1 VGDDHAGTA
10 VFLGQLY
17 NNLPWVAPDGGYSN
31 EEFISELSR
40 LNAAQFSPG
49 DRIRVTGYYLS
60 YKGKLNINE
69 QHNNNPD
76 HDFTIELVERG
87 VGLPRPEVVTL
98 DDLKDGD
105 DEFIFHPDHQAGG
118 EYYQSRLVKIEDV
131 YFADANDWGPH
142 GELVITDGLKTLP
155 VKLGRGN
162 GIYTGSNNLDEIFD
176 VIGIMDQESTDLT
189 GGYRLYVMN
198 YDGNGSVLAARE
210 HRRADMPGDIDL
222 DGVVDIDDFIEIIE
236 DWPE

>member
-1 VGDDHAGTA
+1 VH
-10 VFLGQLY
+10 
-17 NNLPWVAPDGGYSN
+17 
-31 EEFISELSR
+31 
-40 LNAAQFSPG
+40 
-49 DRIRVTGYYLS
+49 
-60 YKGKLNINE
+60 
-69 QHNNNPD
+69 
-76 HDFTIELVERG
+76 
-87 VGLPRPEVVTL
+87 
-98 DDLKDGD
+98 
-105 DEFIFHPDHQAGG
+105 
-118 EYYQSRLVKIEDV
+118 
-131 YFADANDWGPH
+131 FADANNWGPN
-142 GELVITDGLKTLP
+142 GELVITDGTKTLP

-162 GIYTGSNNLDEIFD
+162 GIYTGSNNLDETFD